1 MSESIWRAVLLGMKF
16 KTGNKTTFDL
26 LCQYFDSFVVP
37 QILDMSSF
45 HSNLKY
51 LGFNKNMND
60 NLSLTLHTVS

>member
-51 LGFNKNMND
+51 LGFIKI
-60 NLSLTLHTVS
+60 